1 VPVRAGHPVSVTT
14 SSLRDTDRLV
24 YRFDA
29 DSAGAFWLA
38 RQLCE
43 RWLRERNVRTD
54 AVCDLMLVATE
65 LCAAAA
71 HWPGAHVVLRG
82 LVEDRDVELSVES
95 GGTVAVTTAADEDV
109 VRPAGD
115 LRLAAAMC
123 DELILK
129 VTPEQTLVRA
139 RKHGV
144 VLPE

>member
-1 VPVRAGHPVSVTT
+1 MT

-43 RWLRERNVRTD
+43 RWLRDRHVRSD

-71 HWPGAHVVLRG
+71 TWPGAHVVLRG
-82 LVEDRDVELSVES
+82 VVVDRDVELSVES
-95 GGTVAVTTAADEDV
+95 GGTATVTDEDV

-144 VLPE
+144 VLPA

>member
-1 VPVRAGHPVSVTT
+1 MLVRAGHPSRVTT

-24 YRFDA
+24 YRFDSG
-29 DSAGAFWLA
+29 SAGAFWLA

-43 RWLRERNVRTD
+43 QWLRERHVRSD
-54 AVCDLMLVATE
+54 AVCDLLLVTTE
-65 LCAAAA
+65 LCNAAAT
-71 HWPGAHVVLRG
+71 WPGAHVVLRG
-82 LVEDRDVELSVES
+82 RVDDRDVELSVES
-95 GGTVAVTTAADEDV
+95 GGTASAAAPPVDDS

-123 DELILK
+123 DELILR
-129 VTPEQTLVRA
+129 VTPEQTVVRA

>member
-1 VPVRAGHPVSVTT
+1 MVTD
-14 SSLRDTDRLV
+14 LRDTDRLV

-29 DSAGAFWLA
+29 GSEGAFWLA

-43 RWLRERNVRTD
+43 RWLRDRHVRSD
-54 AVCDLMLVATE
+54 AVADLMLVATE

-71 HWPGAHVVLRG
+71 LWPGAHVVLRG
-82 LVEDRDVELSVES
+82 HVDDRDVELSVES
-95 GGTVAVTTAADEDV
+95 GGTATVKRPPVPEDDEV
-109 VRPAGD
+109 VRPAGGD

-123 DELILK
+123 DEVILK

-144 VLPE
+144 VLPG